1 MSSGGLLAAML
12 LDFLVSVKHDDDVE
26 SKQSQYGLRIA
37 TRKKKKVKR
46 ERQRRKLYRDRGP
59 RIKDLKR

>member
-1 MSSGGLLAAML
+1 MSSGGLLAPML
-12 LDFLVSVKHDDDVE
+12 LDFLVSVKHDDDDE
-26 SKQSQYGLRIA
+26 RKQSQYGLRIA